1 MAGCRLTP
9 PEPTP
14 ADRSMAPEPLQQFH
28 QDHFGLRRHLLSH
41 LGVEPEDL
49 EERLRQ
55 AQRVL
60 RDLGEVSFDWDDPEA
75 FYSQSVREEYLYE
88 LSAWHEQS
96 ADYIGDTIALER
108 DWARGDV
115 LDFGGGI
122 GTHAIAAALL
132 PQVRT
137 VEFVDLNP
145 LNRAF
150 VAHRVAELGLTNV
163 EVREAPAR
171 SAYDTILCFDVLEH
185 LADPVAQLRRF
196 FELLRPDGVL
206 ICNWYFSRGANGEYP
221 FHQDDPAVVRSFFLH
236 LQLNF
241 IEEFHPHLIT
251 TRCYRLHP
259 HRRVEGRYMWCAA
272 EALEESTT
280 ETTSTTTC
288 ATTKR
293 STVDATDEA
302 TSAST
307 STTTERST
315 VDAAE
320 KTAAA

>member
-9 PEPTP
+9 PEAVPVDSP
-14 ADRSMAPEPLQQFH
+14 LALEPLQRFQR
-28 QDHFGLRRHLLSH
+28 DHFDLHRHLRSH
-41 LGVEPEDL
+41 LGVGPEEL

-55 AQRVL
+55 AQQAL
-60 RDLGEVSFDWDDPEA
+60 RDLGEVAFDWDDPEA
-75 FYSQSVREEYLYE
+75 FYSQTVREEYLYE

-108 DWARGDV
+108 DWARGEV

-132 PQVRT
+132 PQVRA

-145 LNRAF
+145 LHRAF
-150 VAHRVAELGLTNV
+150 VAHRVAALALTNV
-163 EVREAPAR
+163 EVGEAPAR

-196 FELLRPDGVL
+196 FELLRPGGVL
-206 ICNWYFSRGANGEYP
+206 ICNWYFSKGANGEYP
-221 FHQDDPAVVRSFFLH
+221 FHLDDPAVVRSFFLH

-272 EALEESTT
+272 EALEESTAT
-280 ETTSTTTC
+280 TTSPTTAGSTQEDTC
-288 ATTKR
+288 LLY
-293 STVDATDEA
+293 
-302 TSAST
+302 TS
-307 STTTERST
+307 
-315 VDAAE
+315 DAADDLY
-320 KTAAA
+320 TV